1 MEIMDEK
8 YSPQPIDLLQE
19 GLRGFFYELQVKQG
33 ESFRQFSARFTAAQR
48 KLEEQK
54 VTLPEVVQ
62 GFLFMKKLK
71 LDAQHESMLLTT
83 SGGKLELSSI
93 LHAMNAIF
101 PDGKGGMCKANV
113 KDVYQAETE
122 EFLDEEEE
130 LQQAM
135 EMLADDIQAKED
147 WQEEDILEAFESYT
161 EIRKKLQDQKIGRG
175 YFQKGNTGK
184 GKGKQEGFKFSGS
197 ISGRIEQ
204 LQQRTKCHHK
214 EPNVTTK
221 NQM

>member
-1 MEIMDEK
+1 M
-8 YSPQPIDLLQE
+8 
-19 GLRGFFYELQVKQG
+19 
-33 ESFRQFSARFTAAQR
+33 
-48 KLEEQK
+48 
-54 VTLPEVVQ
+54 VQ

-83 SGGKLELSSI
+83 SGGKLELSST

-184 GKGKQEGFKFSGS
+184 AKGKQEGFKFSGS

-204 LQQRTKCHHK
+204 LKQRTKCHHCHRYGHWK
-214 EPNVTTK
+214 K
-221 NQM
+221 NAL

>member
-1 MEIMDEK
+1 MLRRGDQKIWKIMDEK
-8 YSPQPIDLLQE
+8 YSPQPIGLLQE

-54 VTLPEVVQ
+54 VTLPEVV
-62 GFLFMKKLK
+62 

-175 YFQKGNTGK
+175 YFQKGTPEK
-184 GKGKQEGFKFSGS
+184 ERGS
-197 ISGRIEQ
+197 RRALSSQGPFQAES
-204 LQQRTKCHHK
+204 
-214 EPNVTTK
+214 NS
-221 NQM
+221 